1 MSLTRQDYYYAN
13 ARLQGEINRL
23 FGNSVD
29 NDSSSATATF
39 IPPVDIYDYSDRFE
53 LDVDLPGVDPSTV
66 ELTLD
71 GGVLAL
77 SGKRVEKPS
86 DKPGDEA
93 QACRNERVLGTFY
106 RRFVLPDTAD
116 GEKVNASGKNGVLRV
131 TIPKQAKAMPRRIQI
146 AA

>member
-1 MSLTRQDYYYAN
+1 MGTS
-13 ARLQGEINRL
+13 
-23 FGNSVD
+23 
-29 NDSSSATATF
+29 
-39 IPPVDIYDYSDRFE
+39 FE

-77 SGKRVEKPS
+77 SGKRLEKPS

-146 AA
+146 VA